1 MRACCAIAPA
11 RAPAARPAP
20 TGARAH
26 RRRRDR
32 APGCVR
38 WRSQHSILEENPTPR
53 DAAGG
58 RLTSPQESARVCHIQ
73 RLNASGTHVHTK
85 IDVKPARC
93 GANFPA
99 YWSVRFCGNPIPEP
113 GKRCAQRPH
122 IVRLAIQD
130 KALRSG
136 NTRSR
141 SCVPLTG
148 RGLHMDI
155 PRPSLARTSRI
166 CRALYAAGAV
176 VLLAAIT
183 LGVSR
188 LRPAAPSVERTTVW
202 GDAG

>member
-1 MRACCAIAPA
+1 QELLGATLA
-11 RAPAARPAP
+11 REDHDFFPLCHCLTFLPEP
-20 TGARAH
+20 TPIRTKL
-26 RRRRDR
+26 
-32 APGCVR
+32 
-38 WRSQHSILEENPTPR
+38 WRSQHSILEENPPPR

-148 RGLHMDI
+148 REIG
-155 PRPSLARTSRI
+155 RAS
-166 CRALYAAGAV
+166 CRD
-176 VLLAAIT
+176 
-183 LGVSR
+183 R
-188 LRPAAPSVERTTVW
+188 ERASEREVRVK
-202 GDAG
+202 